1 MKNLNNLPLR
11 LGVGIILLNDKN
23 KILVG
28 KRIDNHKNNCWQMPQ
43 GGINKNE
50 EFVHA
55 AKRELEEET
64 SVKSVKVIKQFDD
77 WLTYELP
84 KHLLGKIWRG
94 KYRGQKQKWFI
105 MKFLGKNNEINI
117 NTKKPEFLD
126 WKWINTSELTDVAV
140 SFKLKVYKEIEK
152 KLVNLN
158 LN

>member
-105 MKFLGKNNEINI
+105 VRFTGNDSEINLY
-117 NTKKPEFLD
+117 TKNPEFIE
-126 WKWINTSELTDVAV
+126 WKWIDCNELPNVIVD
-140 SFKLKVYKEIEK
+140 FKKHIYEKLLIE
-152 KLVNLN
+152 LN
-158 LN
+158 KINH